1 MGQKINSKLFRLG
14 VNRNEWDSYYIE
26 KNWEESTL
34 LIYTDK
40 KIREYISRLLFMK
53 GLLLHTCKIRYS
65 VEALRVSIYY
75 YSMSFKSGEISQ
87 MEQSLLI
94 ELTQSLYLFLNKNDQ
109 NTLNIEV
116 RLCNLN
122 SRVIEMRA
130 LRFDYVKKVFRKFS
144 KDQLFQDILDVVMV
158 SLLVKNSSRLLV
170 NFLVVKLKNIKT
182 QTKVL
187 FYLKMLLLE
196 LVPKEIIKV
205 IGLKLL
211 IKGRFNKA
219 QRARKKDIIV
229 GSVPLQTIK
238 SNIDYFQSTAF
249 TVVGTFGIKLWICR
263 QM

>member
-53 GLLLHTCKIRYS
+53 GLLLHTCQIRSS
-65 VEALRVSIYY
+65 VEALSVPIYY
-75 YSMSFKSGEISQ
+75 YSMSFKSGEVFQ

-122 SRVIEMRA
+122 NRVIEIRT
-130 LRFDYVKKVFRKFS
+130 LRFDYVKKSFS
-144 KDQLFQDILDVVMV
+144 
-158 SLLVKNSSRLLV
+158 
-170 NFLVVKLKNIKT
+170 
-182 QTKVL
+182 
-187 FYLKMLLLE
+187 
-196 LVPKEIIKV
+196 
-205 IGLKLL
+205 
-211 IKGRFNKA
+211 
-219 QRARKKDIIV
+219 
-229 GSVPLQTIK
+229 
-238 SNIDYFQSTAF
+238 
-249 TVVGTFGIKLWICR
+249 
-263 QM
+263 